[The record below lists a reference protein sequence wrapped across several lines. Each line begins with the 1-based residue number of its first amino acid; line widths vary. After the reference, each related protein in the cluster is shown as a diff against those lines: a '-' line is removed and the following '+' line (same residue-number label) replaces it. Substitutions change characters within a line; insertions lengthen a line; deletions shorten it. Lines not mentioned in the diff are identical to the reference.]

1 LVRRAIRRDESTI
14 SCGPTATTEIDHLSM
29 RRTKSDRNEP
39 YRGGHGHRA
48 RTRPTQFSR
57 LQMSLRLSPLTP
69 RARMPPLTPGHARM
83 LVLLQPECK
92 RDIDAL
98 RQDRPGRCLD
108 RGFNETA

>member
-1 LVRRAIRRDESTI
+1 
-14 SCGPTATTEIDHLSM
+14 M

-69 RARMPPLTPGHARM
+69 RARNAAIDAGSRRM
-83 LVLLQPECK
+83 LVLLQSECK

-98 RQDRPGRCLD
+98 RHDRPSRCPD